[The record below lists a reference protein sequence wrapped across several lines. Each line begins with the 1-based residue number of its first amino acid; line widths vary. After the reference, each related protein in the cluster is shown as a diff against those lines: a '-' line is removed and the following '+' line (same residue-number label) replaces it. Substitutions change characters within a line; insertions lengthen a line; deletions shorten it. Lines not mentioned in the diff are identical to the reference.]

1 MAVGT
6 ETLICPPNMQMHFD
20 VEFSAGMLATI
31 TVGTPGIHGAEVIGV
46 HGPGVNTPNAAAVSD
61 AVAGFASDMQTPKG
75 MMFMNGTWSMM
86 FAMGLFSAITRLVG
100 STVIGA
106 GAAPIV
112 HIRLSPITTGCA
124 ISAR

>member
-1 MAVGT
+1 
-6 ETLICPPNMQMHFD
+6 MQMHFD
-20 VEFSAGMLATI
+20 VEFSDGMLASI
-31 TVGTPGIHGAEVIGV
+31 TVGTPGIHGAAVVGV
-46 HGPGVNTPNAAAVSD
+46 HGPGVSTPNAAAVNA
-61 AVAGFASDMQTPKG
+61 AVAGFDSDMQTPNG
-75 MMFMNGTWSMM
+75 MMFTNGTWSMM
-86 FAMGLFSAITRLVG
+86 LAIGLFSTITRFVG